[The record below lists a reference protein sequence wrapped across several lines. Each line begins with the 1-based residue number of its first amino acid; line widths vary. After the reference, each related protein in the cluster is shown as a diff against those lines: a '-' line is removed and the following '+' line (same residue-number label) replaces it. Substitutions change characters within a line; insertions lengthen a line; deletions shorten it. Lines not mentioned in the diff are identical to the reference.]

1 MKYINEYRDQ
11 KQCLKLAALINAQVK
26 KNNYK
31 IMEVCGTHTAAI
43 HNFGLKN
50 LLSKRIELISG
61 PGCPVCVTSDGYLR
75 NVISLFK
82 RKDILLATYQDMIK
96 VPVGHTSLEQER
108 CKGADVR
115 SVQSALEA
123 LDLAR
128 SNPKHEVVFLGVGFE
143 TTAPGTAIAIKA
155 AQKER
160 IENFS
165 VYSAHKVI
173 PEALLALCADKTL
186 KVEGFLLPG
195 HVSVIIGVNGYKSV
209 ARQLKVPCVIAG
221 FEPLDI
227 LLSIYRLIVA
237 INLKKPILENE
248 YQRIVSANGNERAKV
263 LLHEVFQKQ
272 NSVWR
277 GLGVISQSGLGI
289 RKRFEKFD
297 AFKKFKLKKE
307 TISKVSRSTCLC
319 AEVLKGKCAP
329 SACPLFGKKCNPL
342 SPQGPCMVSREGT
355 CRTYFEYKQD

>member
-1 MKYINEYRDQ
+1 MKYVDEYRDK
-11 KQCLKLAALINAQVK
+11 KQCLRLASLINAQVK

-75 NVISLFK
+75 NVLNLLK
-82 RKDILLATYQDMIK
+82 RKDILLATYQDMVK
-96 VPVGHTSLEQER
+96 VPVDHTSLEQEKSR
-108 CKGADVR
+108 GADVR

-128 SNPKHEVVFLGVGFE
+128 NNLKREVVFLGVGFE
-143 TTAPGTAIAIKA
+143 TTAPGTAIAIKI

-186 KVEGFLLPG
+186 EIEGFLLPG
-195 HVSVIIGVNGYKSV
+195 HVSVVIGVKGYRPV
-209 ARQLKVPCVIAG
+209 AKQVKIPCVIAG
-221 FEPLDI
+221 FQPLDI
-227 LLSIYRLIVA
+227 LLSIYRLIEA
-237 INLKKPILENE
+237 INSKKPILENE
-248 YQRIVSANGNERAKV
+248 YQRIVSENGNPRAKA
-263 LLHEVFQKQ
+263 LLQEVFQKQ
-272 NSVWR
+272 DSLWR
-277 GLGVISQSGLGI
+277 GLGVIPQSGLGI
-289 RKRFEKFD
+289 RKSFEKFD
-297 AFKKFKLKKE
+297 AFKKFKLKNE
-307 TISKVSRSTCLC
+307 MISKVSGSSCLC
-319 AEVLKGKCAP
+319 ADVLKGKLTP
-329 SACPLFGKKCNPL
+329 SACPLFVKKCNPL

-355 CRTYFEYKQD
+355 CRTYFEYRQN